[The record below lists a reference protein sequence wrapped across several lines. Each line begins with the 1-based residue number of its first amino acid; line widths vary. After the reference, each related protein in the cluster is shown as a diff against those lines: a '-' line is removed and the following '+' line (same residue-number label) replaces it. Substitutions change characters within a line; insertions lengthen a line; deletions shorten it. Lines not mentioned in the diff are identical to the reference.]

1 MVITNEAL
9 GQLILSNILNEY
21 YRQQVEQKKC

>member
-21 YRQQVEQKKC
+21 YRQQVEQKK

>member
-1 MVITNEAL
+1 MMITNEAL

-21 YRQQVEQKKC
+21 YRQQVEQKK